1 MASSLYIGLMTGTSL
16 DGIDGA
22 LVDLADVETGRL
34 TVRAHA
40 HAPFDPTLA
49 TELLALNS
57 PRGSNELHRAALAGN
72 ALARASADIVAR
84 LLTASGCQA
93 AEVCAVGSHGQT
105 VRHCPGEHDGI
116 GYTLQL
122 DQPALLAELCGI
134 DVVADLRSR
143 DVAAGGQGAPLVP
156 AFHRA
161 VFGRA
166 NATVAVLNL
175 GGMSNLTVLHAD
187 GRTMGFDCGPGNAL
201 MDLWCG
207 RHLGQPCDVDGA
219 WAASGQVHPGLLARC
234 LADPFFAAL
243 PPKSTGRDRFHADWV
258 DRQLS
263 ALAPAAVPA
272 PEDVQATLLELTAQA
287 CAADV
292 HRHAA
297 DARRLL
303 VCGGGARNGALM
315 RRLASLLPACPVSPT
330 DTAGLP
336 ANQVEAVAFAWLA
349 RACVLR
355 VPGNLPSVTG
365 ARGLRVLGAIYPA
378 G

>member
-1 MASSLYIGLMTGTSL
+1 MASSLFIGLMTGTSL

-22 LVDLADVETGRL
+22 LVDLAEIDRGRL

-49 TELLALNS
+49 SELLALNT
-57 PRGSNELHRAALAGN
+57 PGGPHELHRAALAGN
-72 ALARASADIVAR
+72 ALARLSATIVER
-84 LLTASGCQA
+84 LLAASGCQRA
-93 AEVCAVGSHGQT
+93 DVCAVGSHGQT

-161 VFGRA
+161 VFARA
-166 NATVAVLNL
+166 NETVAVLNL
-175 GGMSNLTVLHAD
+175 GGMSNLTVLHGD
-187 GRTMGFDCGPGNAL
+187 GRTIGFDCGPGNAL
-201 MDLWCG
+201 MDGWCLRYLG
-207 RHLGQPCDVDGA
+207 RSYDADGA
-219 WAASGQVHPGLLARC
+219 WAATGEVHPDLMASC
-234 LADPFFAAL
+234 QSEPFFAAP

-258 DRQLS
+258 DAHLR
-263 ALAPAAVPA
+263 ALGDDPPPA
-272 PEDVQATLLELTAQA
+272 PEDVQATLLELTAWA
-287 CAADV
+287 CASHVA
-292 HRHAA
+292 RHAPE
-297 DARRLL
+297 ARHLL
-303 VCGGGARNGALM
+303 VCGGGARNVRLM
-315 RRLASLLPACPVSPT
+315 QRLATRLPGCEVAAT
-330 DTAGLP
+330 DTVGLP

-355 VPGNLPSVTG
+355 LPGNLPAVTG
-365 ARGLRVLGAIYPA
+365 ARGLRVLGALHPA